1 MKPDRSLLLAT
12 CLLVSSPALA
22 HTGHSTSD
30 FAAGFLHPFGGID
43 HVLAMAGV
51 GLFAATLSGRA
62 LWAVPAAFVA
72 MMMAGGFLGFAHV
85 QVPGIEIGIAVSV
98 ILIGALIA
106 LGRSDM
112 ATRFAA
118 CMCRHGDRRNVCDL
132 SRLCAWKRD
141 AGDLRGGGLHVRIH
155 LRHDPA
161 SWHWSDDRV
170 DGFPPPPPFP
180 PGRNSHCRQRLRHP
194 RRVSAGFLPEKI

>member
-72 MMMAGGFLGFAHV
+72 MMTAGGFLGFARV

-98 ILIGALIA
+98 IVIGALIA

-112 ATRFAA
+112 ATRFLPVRAA
-118 CMCRHGDRRNVCDL
+118 MATVAAFAIFHGYAHGSEMPATFGAAGYTSGFIWATILLHGIGVTTGLTAFHHRRL
-132 SRLCAWKRD
+132 FHL
-141 AGDLRGGGLHVRIH
+141 AGIAIA
-155 LRHDPA
+155 A
-161 SWHWSDDRV
+161 S
-170 DGFPPPPPFP
+170 GFVI
-180 PGRNSHCRQRLRHP
+180 L
-194 RRVSAGFLPEKI
+194 VA